1 MSAGKI
7 IRYGAWAAVAALVLV
22 VGGIAAWSYLGKGD
36 GKSLIAPVATIGGPF
51 TLENGKGE
59 TVTEADLK
67 DKPTVMFF
75 GYTFCPD
82 VCPTTLAE
90 LQGWI
95 EQLGP
100 DADKLHYV
108 FVTVDPE
115 RDTPDVMAS
124 YVAAFDDHIMPLT
137 GTREQ
142 VDKMIKAYRVYAR
155 KVPLDDGGYAMDHS
169 AGLYLFNAN
178 GHFVGTIAYGEDT
191 DVAMQK
197 LKRLITKA
205 ES

>member
-1 MSAGKI
+1 MSARKV
-7 IRYGAWAAVAALVLV
+7 IRYGAWAAIAALVLV
-22 VGGIAAWSYLGKGD
+22 VAGVMSGGSDLGSGKGFL
-36 GKSLIAPVATIGGPF
+36 SPATAIGGPF
-51 TLENGKGE
+51 TLINGKGE

-67 DKPTVMFF
+67 CKPTVMFF

-95 EQLGP
+95 DQLGP
-100 DADKLHYV
+100 DADKLNYV

-124 YVAAFDDHIMPLT
+124 YIAAFDDHIMPLT
-137 GTREQ
+137 GTREEI
-142 VDKMIKAYRVYAR
+142 DSMIKTYRVYAR

-169 AGLYLFNAN
+169 AGLYLLNADN
-178 GHFVGTIAYGEDT
+178 RFVGTIAYGEDGEI
-191 DVAMQK
+191 AMEK
-197 LKRLITKA
+197 LKRLIKG
-205 ES
+205 EQS